1 MSIYIVNCDKLQ
13 FFKTFE
19 SLDEALNFLDKKNK
33 KDFDG
38 KLFSIFGRGMRQSI
52 VKGDD
57 MSELWTYEWVD
68 AEYYVDS
75 VVLCTNRSERDY
87 FTFYIRCINSKGESI
102 ELL

>member
-52 VKGDD
+52 VKDPSSRWLMDPAG
-57 MSELWTYEWVD
+57 
-68 AEYYVDS
+68 
-75 VVLCTNRSERDY
+75 CTNSV
-87 FTFYIRCINSKGESI
+87 TTGPLS
-102 ELL
+102 

>member
-19 SLDEALNFLDKKNK
+19 SMDEALSFLDEKNK

-38 KLFSIFGRGMRQSI
+38 RVFSIFGRGMRQSI
-52 VKGDD
+52 ITGDD
-57 MSELWTYEWVD
+57 MSELWTTEWVD
-68 AEYYVDS
+68 DEYYVDS
-75 VVLCTNRSERDY
+75 VVLCPKGSEREY
-87 FTFYIRCINSKGESI
+87 FTFYIRCINSKGEII

>member
-13 FFKTFE
+13 FFKTFT

-52 VKGDD
+52 V
-57 MSELWTYEWVD
+57 EWVD